1 MSNQNRPLDIG
12 SHVCSWPSRPVLNS
26 VASHPSKKLPSR
38 SGPLLALLG
47 HRKIADRRPL
57 SSCRIV
63 RHPSVGS
70 IFYDHL
76 MA

>member
-1 MSNQNRPLDIG
+1 MLCGVIR
-12 SHVCSWPSRPVLNS
+12 HYTWPQ
-26 VASHPSKKLPSR
+26 AHPSKKLPSR